1 MLVDDHPLTR
11 KGLSDAI
18 NAEPD
23 LEVCGQ
29 AEGWSDALAFIKQ
42 RRPDVVVLDLNLK
55 DGNGWDLLTYLGTVP
70 DSPPVLIL
78 SVCQEEFHAL
88 RLVRAGAKGYLM
100 KDAPIGQV
108 LEAVRKVLGGHIA
121 VSDAM
126 ASTMIQ
132 AAAHGNGRMS
142 HSNGISGLS
151 DRELQVFE
159 LLKLRLGNSAIAER
173 LGVSPKSVGTYK
185 ARIMEK
191 LGVRTTPMLL
201 AFMQD
206 PKSVVTQSFYSNFP

>member
-1 MLVDDHPLTR
+1 MNNKTRRQVLLVDDHPLTR
-11 KGLSDAI
+11 KGLRDAI

-23 LEVCGQ
+23 LEVCDE
-29 AEGWSDALAFIKQ
+29 AEGRNDALAILKQ

-55 DGNGWDLLTYLGTVP
+55 DGNGWDLLTFLGTGP
-70 DSPPVLIL
+70 DAPPVLIL
-78 SVCQEEFHAL
+78 SVCQEEFYAL

-100 KDAPIGQV
+100 KDIPISQV
-108 LEAVRKVLGGHIA
+108 LEAIRKVLGGHIA

-132 AAAHGNGRMS
+132 AAAHVNGLMS
-142 HSNGISGLS
+142 NANEISGLS

-159 LLKLRLGNSAIAER
+159 LLRQRLGNSAIAER

-191 LGVRTTPMLL
+191 LGVRTTPRLL
-201 AFMQD
+201 ALIQD
-206 PKSVVTQSFYSNFP
+206 PQF